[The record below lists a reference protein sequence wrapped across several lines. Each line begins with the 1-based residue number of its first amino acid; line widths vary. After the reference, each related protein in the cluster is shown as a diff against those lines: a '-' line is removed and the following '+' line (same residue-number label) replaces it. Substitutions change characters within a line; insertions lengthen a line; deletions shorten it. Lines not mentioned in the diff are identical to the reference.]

1 MFGVWWLVVG
11 ILIFAVLSVFDIR
24 SRRIPICGFVIVFVY
39 SVLSLACFRETEFV
53 WTDVLMSVI
62 PGLVLMGLSVITEG
76 KVGLGDGILV
86 AEIGLALGIEK
97 CACMLTGALVL
108 SCLFAGGLLVFRKA
122 GLQTRI
128 PFVPFITAG
137 MGVIAFVFA

>member
-11 ILIFAVLSVFDIR
+11 ILIFAVLSVFDIK

-39 SVLSLACFRETEFV
+39 SVLSLVCFKENDLV
-53 WTDVLMSVI
+53 WSEVLMSAI

-76 KVGLGDGILV
+76 KIGLGDGILV

-97 CACMLTGALVL
+97 CAYMLTGALIL
-108 SCLFAGGLLVFRKA
+108 SCLFSGGLLAFRKA
-122 GLQTRI
+122 GLHTRI

>member
-11 ILIFAVLSVFDIR
+11 ILIFAVLSVFDIN

-39 SVLSLACFRETEFV
+39 SVLSLVCFKENDLV
-53 WTDVLMSVI
+53 WSEVLMSAI

-76 KVGLGDGILV
+76 KIGLGDGILV

-97 CACMLTGALVL
+97 CAYMLTGALIL
-108 SCLFAGGLLVFRKA
+108 SCLFSGGLLAFRKA
-122 GLQTRI
+122 GLHTRI

-137 MGVIAFVFA
+137 MGVTAFVFA